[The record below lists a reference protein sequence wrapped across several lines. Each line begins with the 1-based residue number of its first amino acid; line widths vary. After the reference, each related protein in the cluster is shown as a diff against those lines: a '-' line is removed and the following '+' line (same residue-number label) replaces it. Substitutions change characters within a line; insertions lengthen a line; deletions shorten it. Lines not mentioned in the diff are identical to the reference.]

1 MLLLNFVYFSKKE
14 YYFVMTLVENRDNMI
29 TNFNFSVNGNSL
41 TERRLFWSQ
50 NVLIHIPIYV
60 LCILIKEIRKDSHL
74 ISKKTL
80 TNILAHQTMAIVYA
94 KYLLHNAHCTIIRS
108 CFNIMELLLRKIV
121 CVAKLGRALILAC
134 FLGQNIWNCLNSRR
148 IFEHNNPLTKKLVS
162 KGRRSRGR
170 KNTSYFQHKKFLIG

>member
-1 MLLLNFVYFSKKE
+1 MQS
-14 YYFVMTLVENRDNMI
+14 T
-29 TNFNFSVNGNSL
+29 
-41 TERRLFWSQ
+41 
-50 NVLIHIPIYV
+50 
-60 LCILIKEIRKDSHL
+60 
-74 ISKKTL
+74 
-80 TNILAHQTMAIVYA
+80 
-94 KYLLHNAHCTIIRS
+94 YLLHNAHCTTIIRS

-170 KNTSYFQHKKFLIG
+170 KNTSYFQHKKFLIGWWFWDFFLIHNEIQVTSVPYEKNSTVILVELMSYQLITAVVADINAM